1 MIKLLNASFTRL
13 RKNKLFWLLTLFSIG
28 LAIFMVY
35 AMYNDMKNYGD
46 IIKLEQLIFN
56 YSTSIAIP
64 ISIFISLFLGV
75 EYSDGAIRNKIS
87 IGHKRTNI
95 YLSNLIIILLV
106 SLFSYILFMLVIFL
120 LGMPIFGTIT
130 LPISKFIIL
139 MSCIFVTIITYSSIF
154 TFLAM
159 IISNKTITAIVSI
172 MLAFGMMITAITC
185 MNILYTPK
193 TIQEAKMVDGETKM
207 EEVPNPKYP
216 SEKKKKVCQT
226 LLNINPTG
234 QMFQIAD
241 NSISNIKK
249 LPLYSLGIIV
259 IFTASG
265 IMLFKKKEL
274 K

>member
-1 MIKLLNASFTRL
+1 MIKLLNAGFTRL
-13 RKNKLFWLLTLFSIG
+13 CKNKLFWLLTLFSVG

-35 AMYNDMKNYGD
+35 AMYSDMKNYGD
-46 IIKLEQLIFN
+46 VIKLEQLIFN
-56 YSTSIAIP
+56 YSTSVAIP

-95 YLSNLIIILLV
+95 YLSNFIITLLV

-120 LGMPIFGTIT
+120 LGIPIFGNIT
-130 LPISKFIIL
+130 LPISKFIML
-139 MSCIFVTIITYSSIF
+139 MSCIFVTIIAYSSIF

-159 IISNKTITAIVSI
+159 IISNKTITAVVSI
-172 MLAFGMMITAITC
+172 VLSFGMMITAITC

-193 TIQEAKMVDGETKM
+193 TVQEATMVNGETKIV
-207 EEVPNPKYP
+207 EVPNPKYP
-216 SEKKKKVCQT
+216 SEKKIKVCQT
-226 LLNINPTG
+226 LLDINPTG

-249 LPLYSLGIIV
+249 LPLYSLGIIL
-259 IFTASG
+259 IFTTSG
-265 IMLFKKKEL
+265 IMVFKKKEL

>member
-1 MIKLLNASFTRL
+1 MCS
-13 RKNKLFWLLTLFSIG
+13 
-28 LAIFMVY
+28 
-35 AMYNDMKNYGD
+35 
-46 IIKLEQLIFN
+46 
-56 YSTSIAIP
+56 
-64 ISIFISLFLGV
+64 
-75 EYSDGAIRNKIS
+75 SD
-87 IGHKRTNI
+87 
-95 YLSNLIIILLV
+95 L
-106 SLFSYILFMLVIFL
+106 
-120 LGMPIFGTIT
+120 
-130 LPISKFIIL
+130 IIL

>member
-159 IISNKTITAIVSI
+159 II
-172 MLAFGMMITAITC
+172 
-185 MNILYTPK
+185 LYTPK